1 MGMECVPK
9 IVPREFV
16 TVADILVVGVGKF
29 SGSITA
35 NFPRLTRATKRLIVT
50 PTSVPAGTFNS
61 PFTSVVQSATTSP
74 AAGEIMRIALPADA
88 AEHFVRLPE
97 KAPKAKL
104 DASIIEKILLLWIR
118 PIPASIIGCR
128 FTIS

>member
-1 MGMECVPK
+1 MECVPK

-50 PTSVPAGTFNS
+50 PTSVPFGTFNS

-74 AAGEIMRIALPADA
+74 APEKLCGLRYPADA

-104 DASIIEKILLLWIR
+104 DASIIEKILLVLIR
-118 PIPASIIGCR
+118 PIPAAL
-128 FTIS
+128 